1 MQSNIYVAVS
11 GQLSLLKRLETVAQ
25 NIANV
30 GTPGYRTERVSFEEI
45 LSRSGDASTSFV
57 SEGQTFISKQSGA
70 LEKTGNPLDVAVNG
84 DAWLGLLNTGWG
96 RLHARRSNDH
106 EPDRRTSLCERLSDR

>member
-70 LEKTGNPLDVAVNG
+70 LQDGEPTRCRSQRR
-84 DAWLGLLNTGWG
+84 
-96 RLHARRSNDH
+96 RLAG
-106 EPDRRTSLCERLSDR
+106 SLTPAGSPTRETVE